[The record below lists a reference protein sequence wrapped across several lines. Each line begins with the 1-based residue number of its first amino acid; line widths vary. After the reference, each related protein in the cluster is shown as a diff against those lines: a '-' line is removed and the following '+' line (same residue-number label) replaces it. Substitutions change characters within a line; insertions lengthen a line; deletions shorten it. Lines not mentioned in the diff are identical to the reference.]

1 MQKESHAKALAS
13 YSPVM
18 RALLTLALLT
28 SILSYSP
35 VALAQETI
43 TLLPQLTD
51 EPFGSI
57 TDGVSLPKF
66 HAAIGRN
73 TIVRQSTLAEM
84 PRIIALENNSSIAS
98 HEDLVLV
105 AGKLDTGISEYS
117 IY

>member
-1 MQKESHAKALAS
+1 MQKESHAQALAS

-57 TDGVSLPKF
+57 PDGVSLPKI
-66 HAAIGRN
+66 HADIRRN
-73 TIVRQSTLAEM
+73 TSGRPTTPAEM
-84 PRIIALENNSSIAS
+84 PRHIALDNEPSVATN
-98 HEDLVLV
+98 EDV
-105 AGKLDTGISEYS
+105 E
-117 IY
+117 